1 MEMQKTN
8 KNRFEKFEERFSLG
22 FVFLG
27 VVTIREDTRGFIRNQ
42 FNQQLVIWPC
52 KYDPQAILLLI
63 LDQTLGYVRKQ
74 DRGKI
79 FSKMKKF
86 ICL

>member
-79 FSKMKKF
+79 FSKMKWF